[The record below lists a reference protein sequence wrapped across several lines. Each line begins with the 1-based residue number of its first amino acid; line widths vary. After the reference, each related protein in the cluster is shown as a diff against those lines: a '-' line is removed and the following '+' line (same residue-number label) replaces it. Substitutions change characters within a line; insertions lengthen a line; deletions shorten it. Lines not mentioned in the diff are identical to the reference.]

1 MECRVSE
8 LRYKE
13 IINVSDGSRY
23 GWVGD
28 VEVDLD
34 SGQVRALVVPGRL
47 RLFGLLGR
55 EEDRVFPWEAVRRF
69 GADTIRWRHLPS
81 AAWARGIEVARRGG
95 DVVYYYFRV

>member
-69 GADTIRWRHLPS
+69 GADTIPVETPPLSRL
-81 AAWARGIEVARRGG
+81 GKGN
-95 DVVYYYFRV
+95 

>member
-47 RLFGLLGR
+47 RLCGLLGR

-69 GADTIRWRHLPS
+69 GADTILVETPPLSRL
-81 AAWARGIEVARRGG
+81 GKGN
-95 DVVYYYFRV
+95 

>member
-55 EEDRVFPWEAVRRF
+55 EEDRVLPWEAVRRF
-69 GADTIRWRHLPS
+69 GADTILVETPPLSRL
-81 AAWARGIEVARRGG
+81 GKGN
-95 DVVYYYFRV
+95 

>member
-28 VEVDLD
+28 GEVDLD

-69 GADTIRWRHLPS
+69 GADTILVETPPLSRL
-81 AAWARGIEVARRGG
+81 GKGN
-95 DVVYYYFRV
+95 

>member
-47 RLFGLLGR
+47 RLFGLRGR

-69 GADTIRWRHLPS
+69 GADTILVETPPLSRL
-81 AAWARGIEVARRGG
+81 GKGN
-95 DVVYYYFRV
+95 

>member
-69 GADTIRWRHLPS
+69 GADTILAVSYTHLTLPTN
-81 AAWARGIEVARRGG
+81 
-95 DVVYYYFRV
+95 

>member
-28 VEVDLD
+28 VEVDLE

-69 GADTIRWRHLPS
+69 GADTILVETHPLSRL
-81 AAWARGIEVARRGG
+81 GKGN
-95 DVVYYYFRV
+95 

>member
-28 VEVDLD
+28 VEVDLE

-69 GADTIRWRHLPS
+69 GADTILVETPPLSRLGKGHEKRMS
-81 AAWARGIEVARRGG
+81 K
-95 DVVYYYFRV
+95 

>member
-1 MECRVSE
+1 MCPTA
-8 LRYKE
+8 
-13 IINVSDGSRY
+13 SRY

-69 GADTIRWRHLPS
+69 GADTILVETPPLSRL
-81 AAWARGIEVARRGG
+81 GKGN
-95 DVVYYYFRV
+95 

>member
-1 MECRVSE
+1 MECRLSE

-69 GADTIRWRHLPS
+69 GADTILVETPPLSRL
-81 AAWARGIEVARRGG
+81 GKGN
-95 DVVYYYFRV
+95 

>member
-28 VEVDLD
+28 VEVDLE

-47 RLFGLLGR
+47 RVFGLLGR

-69 GADTIRWRHLPS
+69 GADTILVETPPLSRL
-81 AAWARGIEVARRGG
+81 GKGN
-95 DVVYYYFRV
+95 

>member
-69 GADTIRWRHLPS
+69 GADTILVETPPLTRL
-81 AAWARGIEVARRGG
+81 GKGN
-95 DVVYYYFRV
+95 

>member
-1 MECRVSE
+1 MECQVSE

-69 GADTIRWRHLPS
+69 GADTILVETPPLSRL
-81 AAWARGIEVARRGG
+81 GKGN
-95 DVVYYYFRV
+95 

>member
-55 EEDRVFPWEAVRRF
+55 EEDLVFPWEAVRRF
-69 GADTIRWRHLPS
+69 GADTILVETPPLSRL
-81 AAWARGIEVARRGG
+81 GKGN
-95 DVVYYYFRV
+95 

>member
-28 VEVDLD
+28 VEVDLVETPPL
-34 SGQVRALVVPGRL
+34 SRL
-47 RLFGLLGR
+47 GKGN
-55 EEDRVFPWEAVRRF
+55 
-69 GADTIRWRHLPS
+69 
-81 AAWARGIEVARRGG
+81 
-95 DVVYYYFRV
+95 